1 MRPRTVLLHF
11 RKKGEYIQLR
21 IWWPVCLIRNQYF
34 EFEFEFEIDC
44 EFEFQFEMKVAIKAG
59 CIFIFVL
66 SYILL

>member
-1 MRPRTVLLHF
+1 MCARTVLLHF
-11 RKKGEYIQLR
+11 RKKRGVYAVVYMVAHLSHSKSIL
-21 IWWPVCLIRNQYF
+21 